1 MIDQSLLPD
10 KRSSLIRLAV
20 ADLEKCER
28 NPRYVI
34 NMDSWI
40 ISGETTCS
48 VCLAGSIMAQTLN
61 MDDRKTCLLNSLLSS
76 EYSKVDIKKFCFL
89 NSLRYDLKYGYHRN
103 SEQFKKELL
112 EIAAR
117 FEADPVKDTETWHDR
132 TPTQTI

>member
-28 NPRYVI
+28 DPRYVI
-34 NMDSWI
+34 DMGSWI
-40 ISGETTCS
+40 ISVETTCS

-61 MDDRKTCLLNSLLSS
+61 MDDRKTFLHSSLMGSV
-76 EYSKVDIKKFCFL
+76 YSKVAIKKFCFL
-89 NSLRYDLKYGYHRN
+89 NSLRYDLKYGYHGN

-117 FEADPVKDTETWHDR
+117 FEADPDLDEKEW
-132 TPTQTI
+132 